1 MKPHKISF
9 VNAMTLISFGLWGYF
24 DGDAEK
30 NITALIPVFF
40 GIIIL
45 VLNSGLKKKSKVVS
59 HIVVLLTFFI
69 LIALIVKPLIS
80 QIESGDQLGITRVSL
95 MILSCLMALIVFIK
109 SFVANRSKN

>member
-45 VLNSGLKKKSKVVS
+45 VLNSGLKKNSKVVS

-109 SFVANRSKN
+109 SFIANRSKN